1 MNICV
6 FASGSGTNF
15 KAILRAK
22 RKGIIKSDISLLIS
36 NNSNC
41 GAFNIALKNNIHT
54 LHISRKKYPL
64 LNDEEYTNLFID
76 ALKRYNIE
84 LIALAGYMKMIDR
97 RIVRLYDNRIINIH
111 PALLP
116 SFGGEGMFGINV
128 HRAVIK
134 AGVKISGLTIHFVNE
149 EYDKGKIIFQKA
161 VKVKDNDDEY
171 TLQKRILKYEHIYY
185 PYIIKKIESGEIK
198 IGI

>member
-15 KAILRAK
+15 KAILRARK
-22 RKGIIKSDISLLIS
+22 KGIINSDISLLIS
-36 NNSNC
+36 NNSTC
-41 GAFNIALKNNIHT
+41 GAVNIAVKNNVDT

-64 LNDEEYTNLFID
+64 LNDEEYANLFID

-84 LIALAGYMKMIDR
+84 LIVLAGYMKIIDK
-97 RIVRLYDNRIINIH
+97 RIIRLYENRIINIH

-116 SFGGEGMFGINV
+116 SFGGKGMFGINV
-128 HRAVIK
+128 HRTVIQS
-134 AGVKISGLTIHFVNE
+134 GVKISGLTIHFVNE
-149 EYDKGKIIFQKA
+149 EYDRGEIILQKA
-161 VKVKDNDDEY
+161 VKVKHNDDEY
-171 TLQKRILKYEHIYY
+171 TLQKRILKYEHMYY
-185 PYIIKKIESGEIK
+185 SYVIKKIENGEIK